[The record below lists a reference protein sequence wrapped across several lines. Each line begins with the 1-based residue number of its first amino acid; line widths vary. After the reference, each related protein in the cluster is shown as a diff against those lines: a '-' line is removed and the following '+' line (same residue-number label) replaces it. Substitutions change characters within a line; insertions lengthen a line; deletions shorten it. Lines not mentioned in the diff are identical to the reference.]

1 MAGRIRS
8 MRLLSISALPGLALE
23 AAAIAIAL
31 TASGPG
37 AALIRAVSITGAVIL
52 ALAGGWWLTAP
63 QPPGTRAARARLAAA
78 VSRIA
83 DGRAWVTAGQVLRC
97 QPSGPGAWELLVA
110 DRDQDVPPEPDA
122 PRDPDASWNLDE
134 PWDLDAQRDLDAL
147 RDLDEP
153 WDPDALRDLDEPG
166 LGSPVPVTFVAYSV
180 SRRAVSRRTSAWL
193 AQPGPGGALTP
204 PPEPARSRRERAAA
218 ALRMLQLARAGLLSA
233 DAAEIAGLT
242 AMATSA
248 VRYQPD

>member
-1 MAGRIRS
+1 

-23 AAAIAIAL
+23 AAAIAIAV

-37 AALIRAVSITGAVIL
+37 AALIRAVSGAGAVIL

-63 QPPGTRAARARLAAA
+63 QPPGTRAARGRLAEA
-78 VSRIA
+78 VARIA

-110 DRDQDVPPEPDA
+110 DRDQDVPPDLDVPPDQ
-122 PRDPDASWNLDE
+122 DA
-134 PWDLDAQRDLDAL
+134 PWDLDA
-147 RDLDEP
+147 P
-153 WDPDALRDLDEPG
+153 WDPDELWDLDELRDPDELRDLDEPG
-166 LGSPVPVTFVAYSV
+166 PAKPVPVTFVAYSV

-193 AQPGPGGALTP
+193 AQPGPRGALTA

-218 ALRMLQLARAGLLSA
+218 AFRMLQLARAGLLSA

-242 AMATSA
+242 AMAASA

>member
-1 MAGRIRS
+1 MAGRVRS

-23 AAAIAIAL
+23 AAAIAIAV

-37 AALIRAVSITGAVIL
+37 AALIRAVSGAGAVIL

-63 QPPGTRAARARLAAA
+63 QPPGTRAARGRLAEA
-78 VSRIA
+78 VARIA

-110 DRDQDVPPEPDA
+110 DRDQDVPPDLDVPPDQ
-122 PRDPDASWNLDE
+122 DA
-134 PWDLDAQRDLDAL
+134 PWDLDA
-147 RDLDEP
+147 P
-153 WDPDALRDLDEPG
+153 WDPDELWDLDELRDPDELRDLDEPG
-166 LGSPVPVTFVAYSV
+166 PAKPVPVTFVAYSV

-193 AQPGPGGALTP
+193 AQPGPRGALTA

-218 ALRMLQLARAGLLSA
+218 AFRMLQLARAGLLSA

-242 AMATSA
+242 AMAASA

>member
-1 MAGRIRS
+1 

-23 AAAIAIAL
+23 AAAIAIAV

-37 AALIRAVSITGAVIL
+37 AALIRAVSGAGAVIL

-63 QPPGTRAARARLAAA
+63 QPPGTRAARGRLAEA
-78 VSRIA
+78 VARIA

-110 DRDQDVPPEPDA
+110 DRDQDVPPDLDVPPDQ
-122 PRDPDASWNLDE
+122 DA
-134 PWDLDAQRDLDAL
+134 PWDLDA
-147 RDLDEP
+147 P
-153 WDPDALRDLDEPG
+153 WDPDELWDLDELRDPDELRDLDEPG
-166 LGSPVPVTFVAYSV
+166 PAKPVPVTFVAYSV

-193 AQPGPGGALTP
+193 AQPSPGGALTA

-218 ALRMLQLARAGLLSA
+218 AFRMLQLARAGLLSA

-242 AMATSA
+242 AMAASA

>member
-1 MAGRIRS
+1 

-23 AAAIAIAL
+23 AAAIAIAV

-37 AALIRAVSITGAVIL
+37 AALIRAVSGAGAVIL

-63 QPPGTRAARARLAAA
+63 QPPGTRAARGRLAEA
-78 VSRIA
+78 VARIA

-110 DRDQDVPPEPDA
+110 DRDQDVPPDLDVPPDQ
-122 PRDPDASWNLDE
+122 DA
-134 PWDLDAQRDLDAL
+134 PWDLDA
-147 RDLDEP
+147 P
-153 WDPDALRDLDEPG
+153 WDPDELWDLDELRDPDELRDLDEPG
-166 LGSPVPVTFVAYSV
+166 PAKPVPVTFVAYSV

-193 AQPGPGGALTP
+193 AQPGPGGALTA

-218 ALRMLQLARAGLLSA
+218 AFRMLQLARAGLLSA

-242 AMATSA
+242 AMAASA

>member
-1 MAGRIRS
+1 

-23 AAAIAIAL
+23 AAAIAIAV

-37 AALIRAVSITGAVIL
+37 AALIRAVSGAGAVIL

-63 QPPGTRAARARLAAA
+63 QPPGTRAARGRLAEA
-78 VSRIA
+78 VARIA

-110 DRDQDVPPEPDA
+110 DRDQDVPPDQDA
-122 PRDPDASWNLDE
+122 
-134 PWDLDAQRDLDAL
+134 PWDLDAPWDPDAPWDLDALWDPDAPWDLDAPWDPDEL
-147 RDLDEP
+147 RDLDE
-153 WDPDALRDLDEPG
+153 LRGLDEPG
-166 LGSPVPVTFVAYSV
+166 PAKPVPVTFVAYSV

-193 AQPGPGGALTP
+193 AQPGPGGALTA

-218 ALRMLQLARAGLLSA
+218 AFRMLQLARAGLLSA

-242 AMATSA
+242 AMAASA